1 MNFGLLFLII
11 ATVVCLAAF
20 MPLGFALGVA
30 SLGYMLIR
38 EAPLSIIPQQLIS
51 GANNYV
57 LLALPLF
64 ILAGNLMNTGGITHR
79 IIRLAKALVGHV
91 RGGLALVNI
100 IASMF
105 FAGISGSAVA
115 DTGAVGQVLIPS
127 MKKEGYSSRFSA
139 AVTSSSATIGIII
152 PPSIPMVLH
161 GFVSSTSIGRL
172 FLAGLI
178 PGVLVGL
185 FQMAVAY
192 RISHVRGYPKADSFS
207 LGELFA
213 ATRAAL
219 LALLL
224 PLIILGFISFGI
236 TTPTEAGAVAVIYA
250 FLVGFFV
257 YRELT
262 LKDLYDG
269 FLGTVTTTAII
280 MIILSFSTLLG
291 WALSQ
296 QRVPQA
302 IAATVLNLTENPQ
315 MAMLIISALL
325 IVAGTFLHGAPLQ
338 LIVVPMLLPLAKR
351 LGIEPLQFGMM
362 VVLCVGIG
370 QQTPPV
376 GSALF
381 VTSSIAGEDIL
392 NVSRENLPFVGVILL
407 VLLLVIFFPILSTF
421 IPNLLMA

>member
-1 MNFGLLFLII
+1 MNIGLVVLIV
-11 ATVVCLAAF
+11 ATAVCLVAF
-20 MPLGFALGVA
+20 VPLGFALGVA

-38 EAPLSIIPQQLIS
+38 GAPLAIIPQQLH
-51 GANNYV
+51 GGVDNYV

-64 ILAGNLMNTGGITHR
+64 ILAGSLMNTGGITRR
-79 IIRLAKALVGHV
+79 IIRLAKALIGHV

-115 DTGAVGQVLIPS
+115 DTGAMGQVLIPA
-127 MKKEGYSSRFSA
+127 MKKEGYSARFSA

-161 GFVSSTSIGRL
+161 GFVSATSIGRL

-178 PGVLVGL
+178 PGIMVGL
-185 FQMAVAY
+185 FQMGVAY
-192 RISHVRGYPKADSFS
+192 RISAIRGYPKTESFS
-207 LGELFA
+207 LRELLA
-213 ATRAAL
+213 ATKEAI

-224 PLIILGFISFGI
+224 PIIILGFISFGI
-236 TTPTEAGAVAVIYA
+236 TTPTEAGGVAVVYA
-250 FLVGFFV
+250 LLVGGIV
-257 YRELT
+257 YRELRLRDIYEG
-262 LKDLYDG
+262 LKE
-269 FLGTVTTTAII
+269 TVTTTAII
-280 MIILSFSTLLG
+280 MVILAFSTMLG

-302 IAATVLNLTENPQ
+302 IAATVLNITENPQ
-315 MAMLIISALL
+315 IAMLLISALL
-325 IVAGTFLHGAPLQ
+325 IAAGTFLHGAPLQ
-338 LIVVPMLLPLAKR
+338 LIVVPMLLPLAR
-351 LGIEPLQFGMM
+351 NLGIDPLQFGMV

-381 VTSSIAGEDIL
+381 VTSSISGEDII
-392 NVSRENLPFVGVILL
+392 NVSKDNIPFVLMILL
-407 VLLLVIFFPILSTF
+407 VLLLVIFVPGISTLV
-421 IPNLLMA
+421 PSLLM

>member
-1 MNFGLLFLII
+1 MNIGLVVLIVS
-11 ATVVCLAAF
+11 TVICLAIF
-20 MPLGFALGVA
+20 VPLGFTLGVA
-30 SLGYMLIR
+30 SLAYMLIR
-38 EAPLSIIPQQLIS
+38 GAPLNIIPQQLH
-51 GANNYV
+51 GGVDNYV

-64 ILAGNLMNTGGITHR
+64 ILAGNLMNTGGITR
-79 IIRLAKALVGHV
+79 RVIRLAKALIGHV

-100 IASMF
+100 VGSMF

-115 DTGAVGQVLIPS
+115 DTGAIGQVLIPA
-127 MKKEGYSSRFSA
+127 MKKEGYSGRFAA

-161 GFVSSTSIGRL
+161 GFVSATSIGRL

-185 FQMAVAY
+185 LQMAVAY
-192 RISHVRGYPKADSFS
+192 RISHVRGYPKTDSFS
-207 LGELFA
+207 MKELVLA
-213 ATRAAL
+213 AREAV

-236 TTPTEAGAVAVIYA
+236 TTPTEAGGIAVVYA
-250 FLVGFFV
+250 MLIGGFV

-262 LKDLYDG
+262 FRDIYDG
-269 FLGTVTTTAII
+269 FRNTVITTAII
-280 MIILSFSTLLG
+280 MIILAFSTVLG

-302 IAATVLNLTENPQ
+302 IAAAVLGLTENPE
-315 MAMLIISALL
+315 MAMILISALL

-338 LIVVPMLLPLAKR
+338 LIVVPMLLPLARR
-351 LGIEPLQFGMM
+351 LGIDPLQFGMV

-381 VTSSIAGEDIL
+381 VTSSIAEEDII
-392 NVSRENLPFVGVILL
+392 NVSKDNVPFVLTIMA
-407 VLLLVIFFPILSTF
+407 VLLLVIFVPTISTF
-421 IPNLLMA
+421 IPRLLM